1 MAFAMPKTAAPVPKT
16 LDEKRL
22 AHIWGVRKKNFLYKT
37 GKKTTD
43 AFKLARMTQDWQA
56 VRDLVDIN
64 LSASK
69 TLWNRVPPVRCHGRL
84 DDGERCALMTKR
96 NYCCIKCWNTGFEN
110 QAETGAEEDWVECAC
125 GAKHKRWAFCIA
137 CHLC

>member
-1 MAFAMPKTAAPVPKT
+1 MPKTAKTEKT

-22 AHIWGVRKKNFLYKT
+22 DYIWGVRKKNFLYKK
-37 GKKTTD
+37 GRKTSG
-43 AFKLARMTQDWQA
+43 AFKFARMNQDWQS

-69 TLWNRVPPVRCHGRL
+69 TLWKRLPPVRCHGRL

-96 NYCCIKCWNTGFEN
+96 NYCCIKCWNTGFEDG
-110 QAETGAEEDWVECAC
+110 QSVEEDWVECAC
-125 GAKHKRWAFCIA
+125 GEKHKRWAECIK
-137 CHLC
+137 CYVCVE